1 MELICPICAQ
11 SLRREEKRLV
21 CPNRHSF
28 DIARQGYVN
37 LLAVQQKHSLSPGD
51 TREQVLSRR
60 AFLEAGYYAPIV
72 ETLLF
77 TAKKYGVSGEI
88 LDVGCGEG

>member
-1 MELICPICAQ
+1 MELICPICKQ
-11 SLRREEKRLV
+11 SLQRRERAFV
-21 CPNRHSF
+21 CPRNHSF

-37 LLAVQQKHSLSPGD
+37 LLTVQQKHSLTPGD

-77 TAKKYGVSGEI
+77 TAKKYGVSG
-88 LDVGCGEG
+88 